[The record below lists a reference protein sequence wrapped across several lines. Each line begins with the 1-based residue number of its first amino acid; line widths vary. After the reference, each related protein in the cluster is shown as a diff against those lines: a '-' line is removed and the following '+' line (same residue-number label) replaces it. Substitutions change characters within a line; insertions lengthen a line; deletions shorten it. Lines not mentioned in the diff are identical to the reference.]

1 MLTKETIKRAKR
13 SGFNF
18 YLRPIEDDFPFP
30 ILWAKTHKEAIELT
44 KIYSPYQFEI
54 IPL

>member
-1 MLTKETIKRAKR
+1 MLTKKKLDSARKNGYR
-13 SGFNF
+13 F
-18 YLRPIEDDFPFP
+18 YLRPIEEDFPFP

-44 KIYSPYQFEI
+44 KIYSPYHFEI